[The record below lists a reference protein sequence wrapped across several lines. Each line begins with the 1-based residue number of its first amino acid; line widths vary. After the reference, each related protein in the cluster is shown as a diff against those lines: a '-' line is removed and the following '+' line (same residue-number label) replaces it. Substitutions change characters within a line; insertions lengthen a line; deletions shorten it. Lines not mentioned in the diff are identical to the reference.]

1 MEDVH
6 TALQPSFFRK
16 SFNQNRPKLPKIAQ
30 NAHNCQNH
38 QIITKK
44 LYSIFSR
51 DTTVTSQKHSH
62 GHVHVHYHHNVGWAT
77 FTQPF
82 NLPQLHIK
90 ITLFRCK
97 NNHLYYSRDTTVT
110 SQKHSHG
117 HVHHHHN
124 RMGDVHTALQPPS
137 TTHHHP
143 PQVSL
148 ETHQTEKGGPNTT
161 IAATTH
167 HLHECEVRPQNSSAY
182 LQGGPS
188 IMWFFCGSR
197 CSILFRLTRP

>member
-1 MEDVH
+1 MIQLLSDLSSIIDGYYVRSDYIKPIFLSVDVDSASCLSDH
-6 TALQPSFFRK
+6 KEFFFVQAKLRQISGKEFGIGFVQGSTGSRSVQK
-16 SFNQNRPKLPKIAQ
+16 SFKFSKSGLSGNR
-30 NAHNCQNH
+30 
-38 QIITKK
+38 
-44 LYSIFSR
+44 
-51 DTTVTSQKHSH
+51 
-62 GHVHVHYHHNVGWAT
+62 
-77 FTQPF
+77 
-82 NLPQLHIK
+82 
-90 ITLFRCK
+90 TL
-97 NNHLYYSRDTTVT
+97 DTTVT

-167 HLHECEVRPQNSSAY
+167 HLHECEVRPQHYKCLSTSHCY
-182 LQGGPS
+182 LSRLKPRRKGP
-188 IMWFFCGSR
+188 F
-197 CSILFRLTRP
+197 